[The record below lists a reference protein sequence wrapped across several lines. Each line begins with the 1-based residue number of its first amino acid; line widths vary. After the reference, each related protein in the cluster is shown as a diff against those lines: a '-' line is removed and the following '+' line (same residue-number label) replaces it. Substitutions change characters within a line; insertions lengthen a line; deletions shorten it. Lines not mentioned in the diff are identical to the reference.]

1 MKSISWI
8 GVDVSKDS
16 FHAAGRQGTGFC
28 ETEFGQD
35 DAGMQAFVQWLPQ
48 GGNLQVVLE
57 STGPYWQSLVAFLHS
72 LPQPVRCCVV
82 NPRRVRDF
90 AKASGQYSKTDPLD
104 ARLLVHFGETFPLQ
118 ALEVQKQAYHHLRAF
133 SRHYLQL
140 RNHYD
145 TIRDQ
150 RDKALADPHAPVA
163 LQASYDT
170 LLKALKSQ
178 MEGILGEIEQS
189 LQQPALQEAAGLLQ
203 SIPGIGTK
211 TTATLLGEYGS
222 DALNY
227 SIKQWESF
235 AGLDVVLWES
245 GTSVRKKP
253 RISKQGNWRVRRALY
268 FAAMVASRH
277 NPTVRAYYQRLLNR
291 GEEKKA
297 ALVAC
302 MRKLL
307 QISHGVLKNQTPFQE
322 MTNAT

>member
-1 MKSISWI
+1 MKSMLWI

-16 FHAAGRQGTGFC
+16 FHAAYRLGTEFC
-28 ETEFGQD
+28 EAEFGQD
-35 DAGMQAFVQWLPQ
+35 ETGMQAFVQWLPKASNVQ
-48 GGNLQVVLE
+48 IVLE
-57 STGPYWQSLVAFLHS
+57 STGPYWQPLVAFLHS
-72 LPQPVRCCVV
+72 LPQPVRCGVV

-104 ARLLVHFGETFPLQ
+104 ARLLVHFAETFSPP
-118 ALEVQKQAYHHLRAF
+118 ALEAQKQAYHHLRAF

-145 TIRDQ
+145 TIHDQ
-150 RDKALADPHAPVA
+150 RDKALADPHAPAA
-163 LQASYDT
+163 LEASYDT
-170 LLKALKSQ
+170 LLKALKRQ
-178 MEGILGEIEQS
+178 MEDILGEVEEA
-189 LQQPALQEAAGLLQ
+189 LQQPALQEAASLLQ

-222 DALNY
+222 EALNY
-227 SIKQWESF
+227 SIKEWESF
-235 AGLDVVLWES
+235 AGLDVIEWKS

-307 QISHGVLKNQTPFQE
+307 HISHGVLKNQTPFQE
-322 MTNAT
+322 MPNSA

>member
-1 MKSISWI
+1 M
-8 GVDVSKDS
+8 
-16 FHAAGRQGTGFC
+16 
-28 ETEFGQD
+28 
-35 DAGMQAFVQWLPQ
+35 
-48 GGNLQVVLE
+48 
-57 STGPYWQSLVAFLHS
+57 
-72 LPQPVRCCVV
+72 V

-104 ARLLVHFGETFPLQ
+104 ARLLVHFAETFSPP
-118 ALEVQKQAYHHLRAF
+118 ALEAQKQAYHHLRAF

-145 TIRDQ
+145 TIHDQ
-150 RDKALADPHAPVA
+150 RDKALADPDAPAA
-163 LQASYDT
+163 LEASYDT
-170 LLKALKSQ
+170 VLKALKRQ
-178 MEGILGEIEQS
+178 MEDILGEVEEA
-189 LQQPALQEAAGLLQ
+189 LQQPALQEAASLLQ

-222 DALNY
+222 EALNY
-227 SIKQWESF
+227 SIKEWESF
-235 AGLDVVLWES
+235 AGLDVIEWKS

-291 GEEKKA
+291 VEEKKA

-307 QISHGVLKNQTPFQE
+307 QISRGVLKNQTPFRE
-322 MTNAT
+322 MPNSA

>member
-1 MKSISWI
+1 MKSILWI

-16 FHAAGRQGTGFC
+16 FHAAYRQVTGFC
-28 ETEFGQD
+28 EAEFSQD
-35 DAGMQAFVQWLPQ
+35 EAAMQSFVQWLPQ
-48 GGNLQVVLE
+48 GGNVQVVLE
-57 STGPYWQSLVAFLHS
+57 STGPYWQPLVAFLHS
-72 LPQPVRCCVV
+72 LPQPVRCSVV

-104 ARLLVHFGETFPLQ
+104 ARLLVHFAETFTPP
-118 ALEVQKQAYHHLRAF
+118 ALEAQKQAYHHLRAF

-145 TIRDQ
+145 TIHDQ
-150 RDKALADPHAPVA
+150 RDKALADPDAPAA
-163 LQASYDT
+163 LEASFDS
-170 LLKALKSQ
+170 LLKALKRK
-178 MEGILGEIEQS
+178 MEDILGEIEQS

-227 SIKQWESF
+227 SIKEWESF
-235 AGLDVVLWES
+235 AGLDVIKWES

-307 QISHGVLKNQTPFQE
+307 QISRGVLKNQTPFQE
-322 MTNAT
+322 MPNSA

>member
-1 MKSISWI
+1 MKSMLWI

-16 FHAAGRQGTGFC
+16 FHAAYRQGTGFC
-28 ETEFGQD
+28 EAEFLQNE
-35 DAGMQAFVQWLPQ
+35 AAMQAFVQWLPQ
-48 GGNLQVVLE
+48 GGNVQIVLE
-57 STGPYWQSLVAFLHS
+57 STGPYWQPLVAFLHS
-72 LPQPVRCCVV
+72 QPQPLHCAVV

-90 AKASGQYSKTDPLD
+90 AKAKGQYSKTDPLD
-104 ARLLVHFGETFPLQ
+104 ARLLVHFGETFPLP
-118 ALEVQKQAYHHLRAF
+118 ALESQKQAYHHLRAF

-150 RDKALADPHAPVA
+150 RDKALADPHAPVH
-163 LQASYDT
+163 LEVSYDT
-170 LLKALKSQ
+170 LLKALHSQ

-189 LQQPALQEAAGLLQ
+189 FRQPALQEAAGLLQ

-222 DALNY
+222 EALNY

-307 QISHGVLKNQTPFQE
+307 QISHGVLKNQTPFRE
-322 MTNAT
+322 IPNSA

>member
-1 MKSISWI
+1 M
-8 GVDVSKDS
+8 
-16 FHAAGRQGTGFC
+16 
-28 ETEFGQD
+28 
-35 DAGMQAFVQWLPQ
+35 
-48 GGNLQVVLE
+48 
-57 STGPYWQSLVAFLHS
+57 AFLHS

-104 ARLLVHFGETFPLQ
+104 ARLLVHFAETFSPP
-118 ALEVQKQAYHHLRAF
+118 ALGAQKQAYHHLRAF

-145 TIRDQ
+145 TIHDQ
-150 RDKALADPHAPVA
+150 RDKALADPDAPAA
-163 LQASYDT
+163 LEASYDT
-170 LLKALKSQ
+170 VLKALKRQ
-178 MEGILGEIEQS
+178 MEDILGEVEEA
-189 LQQPALQEAAGLLQ
+189 LQQPALQEAASLLQ

-222 DALNY
+222 EALNY
-227 SIKQWESF
+227 SIKEWESF
-235 AGLDVVLWES
+235 AGLDVIEWKS

-307 QISHGVLKNQTPFQE
+307 QISRGVLKNQTPFRE
-322 MTNAT
+322 MPNSA